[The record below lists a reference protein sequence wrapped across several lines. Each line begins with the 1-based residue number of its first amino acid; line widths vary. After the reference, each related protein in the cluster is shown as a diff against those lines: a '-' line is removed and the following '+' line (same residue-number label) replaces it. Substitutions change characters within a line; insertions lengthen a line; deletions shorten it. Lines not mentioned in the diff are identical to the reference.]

1 MGKSHHGNRD
11 KKRKKETQSVSSS
24 DMSDDSVMAVSSV
37 LGEANGVLYGSPTTE
52 TTPGIKSNSIEN
64 LSSTP
69 ITSQLQE
76 KRNTPENSVDSQPN
90 STYPP
95 WAKDLVTAFGRLEL
109 KVNGMCKNLEKL
121 ESVERKVENFSVAM
135 SSFETELG
143 NIKSGL
149 NSRLQQTKDMINTVS
164 ERTDGLEFQ
173 CGELDDRLSQLASE
187 NQSLKME
194 ITDLKARSMRDNLV
208 FSNIPERPEET
219 PNITENIL
227 RDFLEKELKMERAEV
242 NNISFERVHR
252 MAGRNNPRAI
262 VAKFSSFKQRQDVKF
277 KSRILRGT
285 NYYINEQFPPEVN
298 EQRRR
303 LNNIAKEKRRQGH
316 QTRLTY
322 NKLYVDGVLYNPPTS
337 PRNQEQHR

>member
-1 MGKSHHGNRD
+1 MGTGTKNV
-11 KKRKKETQSVSSS
+11 KKENQSVSSS
-24 DMSDDSVMAVSSV
+24 DMSDDSAMAVSSV
-37 LGEANGVLYGSPTTE
+37 LGEANGVLYGSPTAQ
-52 TTPGIKSNSIEN
+52 TTPGIKTDFNEK

-69 ITSQLQE
+69 IASQLQE
-76 KRNTPENSVDSQPN
+76 KSDTLANSVDSKPN

-121 ESVERKVENFSVAM
+121 ENVEKKVENFSVVM
-135 SSFETELG
+135 SSLETELG

-149 NSRLQQTKDMINTVS
+149 NTSLQQTKDMVKTVS

-173 CGELDDRLSQLASE
+173 CGELDDRLKQLAYE
-187 NQSLKME
+187 NQSLKMG

-208 FSNIPERPEET
+208 FSNIPERPNEA
-219 PNITENIL
+219 PNVTEDIL
-227 RDFLEKELKMERAEV
+227 RDFLERELKMARTDV

-277 KSRILRGT
+277 KSRVRRGT
-285 NYYINEQFPPEVN
+285 NYFINEQFPPEVN

-322 NKLYVDGVLYNPPTS
+322 NKLYIDGVLYKPPTFH
-337 PRNQEQHR
+337 RNQEQDR